1 MLFAQLQEKTNPSKK
16 VTWIDVTPM
25 PKKQDMQ
32 LRKQIV
38 QTSPAKKVDAPK
50 PDAYLGWQNQ
60 VVDQETVGRK
70 KSVAQEMKTANLNK
84 PTQESRTPQKERASQ
99 ELSSLSKLG
108 LQMFKPIH
116 EKDSIKPDEPD
127 WATPGTRPEDD
138 ILGVTRGERTALN
151 TKEFVFYSYFQRIR
165 QRLDR
170 AWVPILR
177 EKLIAY
183 HRAGRH
189 LAGDMDHTTRVL
201 VILNSHG
208 EITRVQLIGESGTN
222 DLDDAAI
229 AAFNRAG
236 PFPNP
241 PKEMVDNNNEIKIPW
256 DFILKT

>member
-1 MLFAQLQEKTNPSKK
+1 MLFAQLHENTRSSKK
-16 VTWIDVTPM
+16 VTWIDVAPL
-25 PKKQDMQ
+25 PKKQDTQ
-32 LRKQIV
+32 NRKQIV
-38 QTSPAKKVDAPK
+38 QTSPTKKVNTPK
-50 PDAYLGWQNQ
+50 ADAYLGWQNQ
-60 VVDQETVGRK
+60 IVDQETVGKRK
-70 KSVAQEMKTANLNK
+70 AVGEETKTAQRKMSPKRPEISNK
-84 PTQESRTPQKERASQ
+84 DQANQ
-99 ELSSLSKLG
+99 LGSLSNLG
-108 LQMFKPIH
+108 LQMFKTVQ
-116 EKDSIKPDEPD
+116 EQDSVHPEESN

-138 ILGVTRGERTALN
+138 IPGVTRGERTALN
-151 TKEFVFYSYFQRIR
+151 TKEYVFYSYFQRIR

-201 VILNSHG
+201 VILNRRG

-241 PKEMVDNNNEIKIPW
+241 PKEMVDINNEIKIPW